1 MQNQKQNHL
10 HYFKKLKQTTMKKL
24 LLGALLSLSLSISA
38 QEEKGVFT
46 EKYTKF
52 IITTNDVVGELK
64 YANVTVVYNENGTN
78 DIGIYLPDSKMLLYS
93 SGKIETGKTTSGSSY
108 QLVKCIVKDTGKPV
122 GLQLFETVLRLF
134 TNETYTDSIE
144 FFN

>member
-1 MQNQKQNHL
+1 
-10 HYFKKLKQTTMKKL
+10 MKKL
-24 LLGALLSLSLSISA
+24 LLGALLSLSLSMSA

-46 EKYTKF
+46 KKYTKF
-52 IITTNDVVGELK
+52 IITTNDVAGELQ
-64 YANVTVVYNENGTN
+64 YSNVTVVYNENGTN

-93 SGKIETGKTTSGSSY
+93 SGKIETGKTTSGSEY
-108 QLVKCIVKDTGKPV
+108 QLVKCIVKDTGKQV